1 MSVKRQITGRKFS
14 GRFTGKSHKHDEM
27 FVWLFLRIERN
38 VVMRELVSLEN
49 GLQIW
54 LEPVDTLRTASFGV
68 WIAAGSS
75 HETPQTSGISHFLEH
90 MFFKGSTSRSAQQIA
105 EQMDA
110 IGGQMNAYTTKE
122 YTCFYARTLSEHVA
136 EGFDI
141 LSDMLVFPAILPED
155 TELER
160 GVVLEEIGMSTDDPE
175 DVVGE
180 QLESAVW
187 RDSPYGMPILGRRE
201 TVSSF
206 SPHQLKTWL
215 KKHYTGTQTVIS
227 ICGNYDRDRFLRQ
240 AEERFGKIAAGEPR
254 MSPPTTP
261 YRRSCLVTSRPI
273 EQTHLCFCVPG
284 LPSRSEKRWA
294 MSMLNM
300 ILGASTSSRLFQR
313 IREELGLVYSIGT
326 DCAPYAGGGLL
337 YVQAAVN
344 PGDARQ
350 AAQEIIAVLNR
361 ARLGVTQQEFARA
374 REGLKSSLLMSME
387 NSMSRCAY
395 TARGALL
402 GEILSDD
409 ELLER
414 VQSVTKEQVDA
425 LAYELLDQERLSVS
439 VCGAV
444 EDEAFFRGLV

>member
-1 MSVKRQITGRKFS
+1 MA
-14 GRFTGKSHKHDEM
+14 
-27 FVWLFLRIERN
+27 
-38 VVMRELVSLEN
+38 RELITLEN

-54 LEPVDTLRTASFGV
+54 LEPMSSLRTASFGV

-75 HETPQTSGISHFLEH
+75 HENKQVSGISHFLEH
-90 MFFKGSTSRSAQQIA
+90 MFFKGSTTRSAQQIA

-141 LSDMLVFPAILPED
+141 LSDMLVSPAITPED

-160 GVVLEEIGMSTDDPE
+160 GVVLEEIGMSVDDPE
-175 DVVGE
+175 DVVGGR
-180 QLESAVW
+180 LESSVW
-187 RDSPYGMPILGRRE
+187 CDSPYGMPILGRRE
-201 TVSSF
+201 PVSSF
-206 SPHQLKTWL
+206 SSPQLKDWL
-215 KKHYTGTQTVIS
+215 RQHYTGAQTVIS
-227 ICGNYDRDRFLRQ
+227 ICGNYDRDAFLRQ
-240 AEERFGKIAAGEPR
+240 AQERFGRIAAGEPR
-254 MSPPTTP
+254 MIPQPSEYHRNCVITP
-261 YRRSCLVTSRPI
+261 RPI

-284 LPSRSEKRWA
+284 LASRSEKRWA

-300 ILGASTSSRLFQR
+300 ILGASSSSRLFQR

-337 YVQAAVN
+337 FVQAAVN

-350 AAQEIIAVLNR
+350 AAEETIAVLNC
-361 ARLGVTQQEFARA
+361 ARGGVTQQEFSRA

-387 NSMSRCAY
+387 NSMSRAGY
-395 TARGALL
+395 TARGALA
-402 GEILSDD
+402 GEILTDD

-425 LAYELLDQERLSVS
+425 LAYELLDPEKLSVS

-444 EDEAFFRGLV
+444 EDEAFFRSLM

>member
-1 MSVKRQITGRKFS
+1 MA
-14 GRFTGKSHKHDEM
+14 
-27 FVWLFLRIERN
+27 
-38 VVMRELVSLEN
+38 RELISLEN

-54 LEPVDTLRTASFGV
+54 LEPMNSLRTASFGV

-75 HETPQTSGISHFLEH
+75 HETKQVSGISHFLEH
-90 MFFKGSTSRSAQQIA
+90 MFFKGSTTRTAQQIA

-141 LSDMLVFPAILPED
+141 LSDMLVSPAIAPDD

-160 GVVLEEIGMSTDDPE
+160 GVILEEIGMSNDDPE
-175 DVVGE
+175 DIVGE
-180 QLESAVW
+180 QLEEAVW
-187 RDSPYGMPILGRRE
+187 ENSPYGMPILGSRE

-206 SPHQLKTWL
+206 SPEQLKGWQH
-215 KKHYTGTQTVIS
+215 KHYTGAQTVIS
-227 ICGNYDRDRFLRQ
+227 ICGNYDRDAFLRQ
-240 AEERFGKIAAGEPR
+240 AQQRFGGILDGEPFP
-254 MSPPTTP
+254 MPQPTP
-261 YRRSCLVTSRPI
+261 YTRSCIVTPRPI

-284 LPSRSEKRWA
+284 LAARSEKRWA

-300 ILGASTSSRLFQR
+300 ILGASSSSRLFQR

-337 YVQAAVN
+337 FVQAAVN

-350 AAQEIIAVLNR
+350 AAEETIAVLNHTR
-361 ARLGVTQQEFARA
+361 HGVTQQEFSRA

-387 NSMSRCAY
+387 NSMSRAAY
-395 TARGALL
+395 TGRGALA
-402 GEILSDD
+402 GKILSDD

-425 LAYELLDQERLSVS
+425 LAYELLDPEKLSVS

-444 EDEAFFRGLV
+444 EDEAFFRSLV